1 MNGLIVEE
9 FREAAMKRKLGRI
22 FAVSLCGL
30 LFLAL
35 SGAVPAGETYKQ
47 DGQGLEKEFDAF
59 LKTYHKRADEE
70 LDGAFSVFRIPN
82 AAQWFGENFSAEDAA
97 RLSKAYG
104 QQVSDAANSLAEDM
118 NLADPGGKFRVHC
131 EPRGDIKTGAAKDG
145 SDAAVPV
152 KPIRVEQ
159 FVMQFES
166 TGNGRKFLFMA
177 NFVYLD
183 GAYRFVG
190 GGGTAFWAKPGLGA
204 Q

>member
-1 MNGLIVEE
+1 
-9 FREAAMKRKLGRI
+9 MKRRLGRT
-22 FAVSLCGL
+22 FVVSLSVL
-30 LFLAL
+30 LMLAL
-35 SGAVPAGETYKQ
+35 SPLESAAETYKQ
-47 DGQGLEKEFDAF
+47 DGQGLEKQFDAF
-59 LKTYHKRADEE
+59 LKTYHKRADTE

-82 AAQWFGENFSAEDAA
+82 AAQWFAENFSAEDAE
-97 RLSKAYG
+97 RLSKVYG
-104 QQVSDAANSLAEDM
+104 QRVSDAANSLAEDM

-145 SDAAVPV
+145 SDTAAPL

-166 TGNGRKFLFMA
+166 TGTGRKFLFMA